1 MIMPRSRYMKMS
13 MSRWK
18 ELKGFEA
25 KVKAIEVLINIGI
38 DSSDKV
44 EAIKAVLKVL
54 DKEEN

>member
-1 MIMPRSRYMKMS
+1 MPRSRYMKMS